1 MTYQYF
7 NIIFATIQVQVIN
20 EKASISRL
28 LQQANLHRHQFHYH
42 AVTKL
47 SSAPPFVTLGE

>member
-7 NIIFATIQVQVIN
+7 NIIFVHAFKWIS
-20 EKASISRL
+20 EKAASLL
-28 LQQANLHRHQFHYH
+28 LQQANATSTSTHYH

-47 SSAPPFVTLGE
+47 SSASPPFVTLGE